1 MGVYRKTLQLLT
13 PAEKR
18 RGALVLG
25 MMMVMAMLETAG
37 VASVMPFLSVL
48 GNPELVDTNPV
59 LNLLYTRLGFTSVD
73 AFIFAL
79 GAAAFGLILF
89 SAIFR
94 TLTHF
99 AMNRFIEMRRH
110 SLGKRLLETYL
121 RQPYAFFLNRHSG
134 DMAKSILSEVDQL
147 VLNVFRPGI
156 TMIAYLVVT
165 FAIVTLLVIV
175 DPWLALGVAVV
186 IGGVYGT
193 IFLLVRG
200 LLGRIGR
207 DRSRA
212 NKERFTAAGEALG
225 GIKDIKLLGREHA
238 YLARFD
244 APSRR
249 QARHQATN
257 QTIAQVPKFLIEAIG
272 FGGIIALT
280 LILLHTQ
287 GGTGT
292 DSLGEILPILG
303 LYAFAGYRLLP
314 AAQHIYA
321 GLAKLRFGAAAVES
335 VTDDLREREALAEL
349 HRQAPQPLSPR
360 ESIQLKG
367 IDYTYPG
374 GHRPALQAIDLEIP
388 VGSSVGIIGTTG
400 SGKTTL
406 VDVLLGLLRPT
417 QGDILVDGQPVT
429 DANLRAWQQSLGYVP
444 QDIFLTDSTV
454 AENIALGIP
463 AARIDHDQVERCARM
478 AQVHEFIVHDMPEQ
492 YATMVGER
500 GVRLSGGQRQ
510 RIGIARALYHDPD
523 VLVFD
528 EATSALDNAT
538 ERAVMEAIESL
549 ARSKTII
556 LIAHRL
562 STVRACDQVALL
574 ERGSF
579 TAVGRFDDLVTDSD
593 SESESESE
601 TGTAPARSIP
611 TPAASGTHG

>member
-25 MMMVMAMLETAG
+25 MVMVMAVLETAG
-37 VASVMPFLSVL
+37 VASIMPFLSVL
-48 GNPELVDTNPV
+48 GNPDLVNTNPV
-59 LNLLYTRLGFTSVD
+59 LNYLYTGLGFASVD
-73 AFIFAL
+73 QFIFAL
-79 GAAAFGLILF
+79 GAAAFALILF
-89 SAIFR
+89 SAVFR
-94 TLTHF
+94 TLTHY

-165 FAIVTLLVIV
+165 IAIVALLIFV

-193 IFLLVRG
+193 IFVFVRG

-212 NKERFTAAGEALG
+212 NQERFTAAGEALG

-238 YLARFD
+238 YLSRFD
-244 APSRR
+244 APSKR

-257 QTIAQVPKFLIEAIG
+257 QTISQVPKFLIEAIG
-272 FGGIIALT
+272 FGGIIGLT

-292 DSLGEILPILG
+292 DALGEILPILG

-335 VTDDLREREALAEL
+335 VTEDLREREALAEL
-349 HRQAPQPLSPR
+349 HRQAPRPLVPHKR
-360 ESIQLKG
+360 IELKG

-374 GHRPALQAIDLEIP
+374 GHRPALQSINLEIP

-417 QGDILVDGQPVT
+417 QGAILVDGQPVT
-429 DANLRAWQQSLGYVP
+429 EANLRAWQQSLGYVP

-463 AARIDHDQVERCARM
+463 AGQIDHERVERCARM
-478 AQVHEFIVHDMPEQ
+478 AQVHDFIVQDMPEQ

-528 EATSALDNAT
+528 EATSALDTAT

-549 ARSKTII
+549 SRSKTII

-562 STVRACDQVALL
+562 STVRACDQVAHL

-579 TAVGRFDDLVTDSD
+579 ASVGHFDELVAQPEAD
-593 SESESESE
+593 
-601 TGTAPARSIP
+601 
-611 TPAASGTHG
+611 TPQVQPVPEPPASGTHG